1 MKPYSYLL
9 LPILTISL
17 LTSCSKEENIDSPV
31 SLTLRVAGVSLTRAA
46 IDDASDLTSV
56 GIYAVNAETDQQTYG
71 IRPAGIYG
79 KYKPATANG
88 ITSLEPENM
97 PTDQTIWLNNEKAII
112 FSCHPA
118 PANGNSDIKNDP
130 VAGSTT
136 LTDPVPTVPVPVAAI
151 EYTSS
156 KTAASNQV
164 DLTQPEN
171 DYMYGVEYKNDTYQE
186 NQPYANNGNNMPN
199 GNKGP
204 GQTVSIGLKHVFAK
218 LRLVIKKENS
228 YKGAAA
234 VTSVKY
240 TSKIPV
246 LGNKTRMKLTN
257 GELLDLDNTGSS
269 ATDQSYEYTL
279 TSATATTDASAT
291 LTITNYAIPCKETSL
306 SGTISLTVDGK
317 PMSVACTNQWERG
330 KIYTY
335 TVTIKPTGLELS
347 GINVVGWQ
355 DAAQIPD
362 TNI

>member
-1 MKPYSYLL
+1 MKPYNYLL

-17 LTSCSKEENIDSPV
+17 LTSCSKEEDIDNPV

-46 IDDASDLTSV
+46 VNDASDLTSV
-56 GIYAVNAETDQQTYG
+56 GIYTVNAEKTEQTYG

-79 KYKPATANG
+79 KYKPVTTNG
-88 ITSLEPENM
+88 ITSLVPENA

-118 PANGNSDIKNDP
+118 PANGKSDIQNYP
-130 VAGSTT
+130 TASS
-136 LTDPVPTVPVPVAAI
+136 TDPVPTVPVPVAAI

-164 DLTQPEN
+164 DLTQPKN
-171 DYMYGVEYKNDTYQE
+171 DYMYGVEYKNNTYQE
-186 NQPYANNGNNMPN
+186 NQPYANNGNNMPS
-199 GNKGP
+199 GTKGP
-204 GQTVSIGLKHVFAK
+204 GQSVSIGLKHVFAK
-218 LRLVIKKENS
+218 LRLIIKKEDS
-228 YKGAAA
+228 YKGTAA

-246 LGNKTRMKLTN
+246 PGNNTRMKLTN
-257 GELLDLDNTGSS
+257 GELLDLDNT
-269 ATDQSYEYTL
+269 ATDKSYTYTL
-279 TSATATTDASAT
+279 TSTTATTDVKTT
-291 LTITNYAIPCKETSL
+291 LTITNYAIPCSQSL
-306 SGTISLTVDGK
+306 SGTISLIVDGK

>member
-1 MKPYSYLL
+1 MKPYNYLL

-17 LTSCSKEENIDSPV
+17 LASCSKEENIDSPV

-46 IDDASDLTSV
+46 VDNASDLTSV

-79 KYKPATANG
+79 KYKPATTGG
-88 ITSLEPENM
+88 ITSLEPEKI

-118 PANGNSDIKNDP
+118 PANGDSDIKNDP
-130 VAGSTT
+130 ETGS
-136 LTDPVPTVPVPVAAI
+136 TDPVPTIPVPVAAI

-156 KTAASNQV
+156 KTAINNQV
-164 DLTQPEN
+164 DLTQSNN
-171 DYMYGVEYKNDTYQE
+171 DYMYGVEYKNNTYQE
-186 NQPYANNGNNMPN
+186 NQPYANNGNNMPS
-199 GNKGP
+199 GTKGP
-204 GQTVSIGLKHVFAK
+204 GQSVSIGLKHVFAK
-218 LRLVIKKENS
+218 LCLVIKKEDS
-228 YKGAAA
+228 YKGDAA

-246 LGNKTRMKLTN
+246 PCNNTRMKLTN

-269 ATDQSYEYTL
+269 STDKSYEYTL
-279 TSATATTDASAT
+279 TSATATTDVNTT
-291 LTITNYAIPCKETSL
+291 LTITNYAIPCSESL

-355 DAAQIPD
+355 DASQIPD

>member
-1 MKPYSYLL
+1 MKPYNYLL

-17 LTSCSKEENIDSPV
+17 LTSCSKEEDIDNPV

-46 IDDASDLTSV
+46 VNDASDLTSV
-56 GIYAVNAETDQQTYG
+56 GIYAVNAETTEQTYG

-88 ITSLEPENM
+88 ITSLVPENA

-118 PANGNSDIKNDP
+118 PANGKSDIQNYP
-130 VAGSTT
+130 AVSS
-136 LTDPVPTVPVPVAAI
+136 TDPVPTVPVPVAAI

-156 KTAASNQV
+156 KTAANNQV
-164 DLTQPEN
+164 DLTQPKN
-171 DYMYGVEYKNDTYQE
+171 DYMYGVEYKNNTYQE
-186 NQPYANNGNNMPN
+186 NQPYANNGNNMPS
-199 GNKGP
+199 GTKGP
-204 GQTVSIGLKHVFAK
+204 GQSVSIGLKHVFAK
-218 LRLVIKKENS
+218 LRLIIKKEDS
-228 YKGAAA
+228 YKGTGA

-246 LGNKTRMKLTN
+246 PGNNTRMKLTN

-269 ATDQSYEYTL
+269 ATDKSYTYTL
-279 TSATATTDASAT
+279 TSATATTDVKTT
-291 LTITNYAIPCKETSL
+291 LTITNYAIPCSQSL
-306 SGTISLTVDGK
+306 SGSISLIVDGK
-317 PMSVACTNQWERG
+317 SMSVACTNQWERG

>member
-1 MKPYSYLL
+1 MKPYNYLL

-17 LTSCSKEENIDSPV
+17 LTSCSKEEDIDNPV

-46 IDDASDLTSV
+46 VNDASDLTSV
-56 GIYAVNAETDQQTYG
+56 GIYAVNAETTEQTYG

-88 ITSLEPENM
+88 ITSLVPENA

-118 PANGNSDIKNDP
+118 PANGKSDIQNYP
-130 VAGSTT
+130 TASS
-136 LTDPVPTVPVPVAAI
+136 TDPVPTVPVPVAAI

-164 DLTQPEN
+164 DLTQPKN
-171 DYMYGVEYKNDTYQE
+171 DYMYGVEYKNNTYQE

-199 GNKGP
+199 GTKGP
-204 GQTVSIGLKHVFAK
+204 GQSVSIGLKHVFAK
-218 LRLVIKKENS
+218 LRLIIKKEDS
-228 YKGAAA
+228 YKGTAA

-246 LGNKTRMKLTN
+246 PGNNTRMKLTN
-257 GELLDLDNTGSS
+257 GELLDLDNT
-269 ATDQSYEYTL
+269 ATDKSYTYTL
-279 TSATATTDASAT
+279 TSATATTDVKTT
-291 LTITNYAIPCKETSL
+291 LTITNYAIPCSQSL
-306 SGTISLTVDGK
+306 SGTISLIVDGK

>member
-1 MKPYSYLL
+1 MKSYNYLL

-17 LTSCSKEENIDSPV
+17 LTSCSKEEDIDNPV

-46 IDDASDLTSV
+46 VNDASDLTSV
-56 GIYAVNAETDQQTYG
+56 GIYAVNAETTEQTYG

-88 ITSLEPENM
+88 ITSLVPENA

-118 PANGNSDIKNDP
+118 PANGKSDIQNYP
-130 VAGSTT
+130 AVSS
-136 LTDPVPTVPVPVAAI
+136 TDPVPTVPVPVAAI

-156 KTAASNQV
+156 KTAANNQV
-164 DLTQPEN
+164 DLTQPKN
-171 DYMYGVEYKNDTYQE
+171 DYMYGVEYKNNTYQE
-186 NQPYANNGNNMPN
+186 NQPYANNGNNMPS
-199 GNKGP
+199 GTKGP
-204 GQTVSIGLKHVFAK
+204 GQSVSIGLKHVFAK
-218 LRLVIKKENS
+218 LRLIIKKEDS
-228 YKGAAA
+228 YKGTGA

-246 LGNKTRMKLTN
+246 PGNNTRMKLTN

-269 ATDQSYEYTL
+269 ATDKSYTYTL
-279 TSATATTDASAT
+279 TSATATTDVKTT
-291 LTITNYAIPCKETSL
+291 LTITNYAIPCSQSL
-306 SGTISLTVDGK
+306 SGSISLIVDGK
-317 PMSVACTNQWERG
+317 SMSVACTNQWERG

>member
-1 MKPYSYLL
+1 MKPYNYLL

-46 IDDASDLTSV
+46 IDDASALTSV
-56 GIYAVNAETDQQTYG
+56 GIYAVNAEMTEQTYG

-79 KYKPATANG
+79 KYMPATANG
-88 ITSLEPENM
+88 ITSLVPENA

-118 PANGNSDIKNDP
+118 PANGNDDIKNDP
-130 VAGSTT
+130 ETGSTSS
-136 LTDPVPTVPVPVAAI
+136 TDPVPTVPVPVAAI

-156 KTAASNQV
+156 KTATTNQV
-164 DLTQPEN
+164 DLTQPKN
-171 DYMYGVEYKNDTYQE
+171 DYMYGVEYKNNTYQE
-186 NQPYANNGNNMPN
+186 NQPCANNGNNMPS
-199 GNKGP
+199 GTKGP
-204 GQTVSIGLKHVFAK
+204 GQSVSIGLKHVFAK
-218 LRLVIKKENS
+218 LRLIIKKEDS

-246 LGNKTRMKLTN
+246 PGSNTRMKLTN

-269 ATDQSYEYTL
+269 ATDKSYEYTL
-279 TSATATTDASAT
+279 TSATATTDANTT
-291 LTITNYAIPCKETSL
+291 LTITNYAIPCNESL
-306 SGTISLTVDGK
+306 SGSISLTVDDK

-335 TVTIKPTGLELS
+335 TITIKPTGLELS